1 MYDSSFLGKADSM
14 PLLEDIVFSIECTNC
29 VSLSHVARGA
39 HFLLSVDIDLD
50 IRLSR
55 LVHNLVWNQL
65 GISLNLL
72 VFEAAGSN
80 RSVTPESYSMH

>member
-1 MYDSSFLGKADSM
+1 M
-14 PLLEDIVFSIECTNC
+14 PLLKDTFFSIECTSC
-29 VSLSHVARGA
+29 VALSYVARGA

-65 GISLNLL
+65 GIALNLL

-80 RSVTPESYSMH
+80 RSLTPESYSMH